1 MVQKADRRKDNA
13 TEQQL
18 LHGSRSPKSSCL
30 HSQKTITTTRHRYP
44 PPQKNGFYLGPAL
57 SRGSKTFQIFCYD
70 RVGVG

>member
-44 PPQKNGFYLGPAL
+44 PPSKKRFLFGSGFIAWVQDFSNILL
-57 SRGSKTFQIFCYD
+57 
-70 RVGVG
+70 

>member
-44 PPQKNGFYLGPAL
+44 PPLK
-57 SRGSKTFQIFCYD
+57 KTVFIWVRLY
-70 RVGVG
+70 RVGPRLFKYFAMTV